1 LLFLAAGKFIQKETF
16 QKYLPI
22 AKTLYYQPHEYPF
35 KDMEEFKPY
44 EREAREN
51 KRGLWKLMDK

>member
-16 QKYLPI
+16 QKYLPVG
-22 AKTLYYQPHEYPF
+22 KTLYYQPYEYPF
-35 KDMEEFKPY
+35 RYMEEFRPY
-44 EREAREN
+44 EMEAREN